1 MANMIGKQ
9 QQKSISA
16 LSHNSVFVN
25 IAEYA
30 VLFGIGILAIL
41 LHARLRTP
49 LNIPGH
55 HGLEFMA
62 ILMAGRVVSKI
73 KWASSISS
81 LGIGFILLFPV
92 FGFKDPF
99 MGFNY
104 MLPGLLIDIFYNL
117 TRQLKGQMLILSLI
131 AGFAYFTI
139 PLSRLFIHAL
149 TGYPYSSFLK
159 FGYFI
164 PVVNYFFFG
173 LAGGIFGA
181 GISLA
186 IKNKIRKIK

>member
-1 MANMIGKQ
+1 MSGRQ
-9 QQKSISA
+9 QQKSISV
-16 LSHNSVFVN
+16 LSHNSFVGN
-25 IAEYA
+25 IAQYA

-62 ILMAGRVVSKI
+62 ILMAGRVASNI

-81 LGIGFILLFPV
+81 LGIGFILLFPI

-104 MLPGLLIDIFYNL
+104 MLPGLFIDLFYNI
-117 TRQLKGQMLILSLI
+117 TRGLKWQILILSLI
-131 AGFAYFTI
+131 AGFAYFLI
-139 PLSRLFIHAL
+139 PISRLFIHAF
-149 TGYPYSSFLK
+149 TGYPYSSFIK

-173 LAGGIFGA
+173 VVGGFFGS
-181 GISLA
+181 GITLA
-186 IKNKIRKIK
+186 IKNKIKKIR

>member
-1 MANMIGKQ
+1 MSGKQ
-9 QQKSISA
+9 HQKSISV
-16 LSHNSVFVN
+16 LSHSSVYGHV
-25 IAEYA
+25 AEY
-30 VLFGIGILAIL
+30 VILFGLGILAIL

-62 ILMAGRVVSKI
+62 ILMAGRVASNI
-73 KWASSISS
+73 KWASSVSS

-92 FGFKDPF
+92 FGFKDPL

-104 MLPGLLIDIFYNL
+104 MLPGLFIDVFYNL
-117 TRQLKGQMLILSLI
+117 IRHFKWQMLILSFI
-131 AGFAYFTI
+131 AGLAYFTI

-173 LAGGIFGA
+173 LAGGFTGA
-181 GISLA
+181 GITIA
-186 IKNKIRKIK
+186 IKNKIRNIR